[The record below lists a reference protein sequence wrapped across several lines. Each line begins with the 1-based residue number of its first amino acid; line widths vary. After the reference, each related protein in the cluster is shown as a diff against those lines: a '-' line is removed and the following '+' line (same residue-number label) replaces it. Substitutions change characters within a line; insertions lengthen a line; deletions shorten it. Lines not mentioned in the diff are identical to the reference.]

1 MRRLSPGPVFAVT
14 RRAVC
19 FCLALLGALGL
30 TLTLTAGPA
39 LARKPVAP
47 DPAEARARLGE
58 ARARVAASEAE
69 TRRLSRQLAAL
80 EAARDGEGRRLAS
93 LLAALWPLRAES
105 LAAGGPAGS
114 DWAASDRRY
123 VWTRSLY
130 EAALTA
136 RQAFDA
142 AAAKARQGRLAR
154 DDAAL
159 RLLAGQ
165 KESDRAFSDAVATRV
180 RELENAPGY
189 RVDNGAILLGQ
200 ALESTIPPGDPQAP
214 GAGGDAGPAVF
225 APPSGGLSWP
235 TPGKVLVPFAAANQ
249 AYRQGM
255 VLAAPQGSPVV
266 AAAAGRVV
274 FTGTL
279 RGLGRV
285 VILTHDDRC
294 HTVYACL
301 DSSAVSVGEAVSGGA
316 SLGSSGYCNQMRAS
330 GVYFELRFREKALNP
345 AEWLAV
351 RR

>member
-1 MRRLSPGPVFAVT
+1 MTRVAVLACLT
-14 RRAVC
+14 LL
-19 FCLALLGALGL
+19 LALAS
-30 TLTLTAGPA
+30 GPA
-39 LARKPVAP
+39 LARKPVVP
-47 DPAEARARLGE
+47 DPAEARARLSE

-80 EAARDGEGRRLAS
+80 EAARDSEARRLAA

-105 LAAGGPAGS
+105 LAAGAPAGS
-114 DWAASDRRY
+114 DWAESDRHY
-123 VWTRSLY
+123 VWTKSLY

-136 RQAFDA
+136 RQAFDT

-165 KESDRAFSDAVATRV
+165 KASDRAFAEAVTTRV
-180 RELENAPGY
+180 RALENAPGN
-189 RVDNGAILLGQ
+189 RVGDGAVLLGQ
-200 ALESTIPPGDPQAP
+200 ALEATVTPGDPENW
-214 GAGGDAGPAVF
+214 GTAGDVGPAVF
-225 APPSGGLSWP
+225 APPPGGLSWP

-255 VLAAPQGSPVV
+255 VLAAPEGSPVV

-301 DSSAVSVGEAVSGGA
+301 ESNAVSVGEAVSGGTP
-316 SLGSSGYCNQMRAS
+316 LGTSGYCNQTRAS

>member
-1 MRRLSPGPVFAVT
+1 MTRFAVRACLILFLALALALAPGPAQ
-14 RRAVC
+14 
-19 FCLALLGALGL
+19 
-30 TLTLTAGPA
+30 
-39 LARKPVAP
+39 ARKPVAP
-47 DPAEARARLGE
+47 DPAEARARLSE

-80 EAARDGEGRRLAS
+80 EAARDSEARRLAS

-105 LAAGGPAGS
+105 LTAGVPAGS
-114 DWAASDRRY
+114 DWAESDRRY

-165 KESDRAFSDAVATRV
+165 KESDRAFSEAVTSRV
-180 RELENAPGY
+180 RELENAPGS
-189 RVDNGAILLGQ
+189 RAGEGAVVLGQ
-200 ALESTIPPGDPQAP
+200 ALEATVAPGDASDR
-214 GAGGDAGPAVF
+214 GAAAEAGPAVF
-225 APPSGGLSWP
+225 APPPGGLSWP
-235 TPGKVLVPFAAANQ
+235 TPGKVLIPFAAANQ

-255 VLAAPQGSPVV
+255 VLAAPEGSPV
-266 AAAAGRVV
+266 AAAAPGRVV

-301 DSSAVSVGEAVSGGA
+301 GDSAVSVGEAVSGGA
-316 SLGSSGYCNQMRAS
+316 PLGSSGYCNQTRAS